1 MKCWYCGAAAM
12 NCPISNLHFWRQSKN
27 CCSDTLVRGEI
38 ALVRFCM
45 GFFLTREFPK
55 YFNPSLRENHKPGL
69 EGLRGTG
76 TPLFFNSRMKPV
88 QNRGVL
94 LSLDKFMIDFTVILK
109 DYDDNNN
116 NGGGVVEFIC

>member
-1 MKCWYCGAAAM
+1 VTGRFVIAC
-12 NCPISNLHFWRQSKN
+12 
-27 CCSDTLVRGEI
+27 EI
-38 ALVRFCM
+38 YYS
-45 GFFLTREFPK
+45 FFLTRESPK
-55 YFNPSLRENHKPGL
+55 YFNPSLREKHKPGL
-69 EGLRGTG
+69 EGLRG